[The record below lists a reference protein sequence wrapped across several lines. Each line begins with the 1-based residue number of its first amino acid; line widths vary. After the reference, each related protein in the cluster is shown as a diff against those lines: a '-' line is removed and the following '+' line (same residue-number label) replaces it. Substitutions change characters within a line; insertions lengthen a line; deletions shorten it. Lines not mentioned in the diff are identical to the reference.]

1 MAREDKNNLLRLIA
15 WRVTLQSERLA
26 RGRAF
31 DDASIGRDPS
41 ARDLRRRRQWR
52 PHRTA
57 GPFFASETATTRM
70 SVGDYRT
77 PSPRRARQGRRAGS
91 AATST
96 AKKRLGSQAKQR
108 ARVKTPLSTLLKKA
122 SENRVL
128 RDAKL
133 VSMCNHVLAS
143 AGLVATVRTPND
155 VRAVCASTSVLVASF
170 EAVVGEKILGITRR
184 PANVL
189 ERARNCDLVVS
200 KLQESVL
207 GTNLEHIS
215 GERITQGNLQDIY
228 DLLEILSALGDKWTF
243 ATPIKT
249 PASTKHKKTTAMQSY
264 LLSKEKGKDA
274 SMKKKLV
281 LDDIAQ
287 VEEEVAADQRASGRM
302 EESSSDSETEEA
314 EEVSEIEDEDESSDE
329 GKTLKKKL
337 QALLVNTVEQK
348 RKAAERVS
356 KKKHFEDRARSV
368 PRYLQQG
375 KVPASRQSKQKK
387 QVTFQDTAPAAAAGK
402 APRGQPKQRHGGKPQ
417 FSVKKKPAV
426 TSAASKAKAKSAP
439 NQENETKQD
448 RKDAK
453 NLAEMLLVHD
463 KVTKYVEFYRA
474 VRKLAEMRFSS
485 GELESRLTKVARDS
499 ITDSERRMAIM
510 RSSWLRNQRAQTRHQ
525 IALEEKRSLAQQRG
539 LLHSAR
545 VESIKARRF
554 QNRVEQLRRSNES
567 RYESAE
573 VSAFRDLFNR
583 AIDYE
588 KEVILDRRREASR
601 ERRTNAV
608 TRMRDVTLDK
618 ERNLREHFE
627 ALTEKFKLE
636 ILETKKLDKQ
646 DDYLKRM
653 YEREERLRIA
663 QERDDA
669 MEVLAPIGDGVS
681 AFD

>member
-1 MAREDKNNLLRLIA
+1 M
-15 WRVTLQSERLA
+15 
-26 RGRAF
+26 
-31 DDASIGRDPS
+31 
-41 ARDLRRRRQWR
+41 
-52 PHRTA
+52 
-57 GPFFASETATTRM
+57 
-70 SVGDYRT
+70 
-77 PSPRRARQGRRAGS
+77 
-91 AATST
+91 
-96 AKKRLGSQAKQR
+96 
-108 ARVKTPLSTLLKKA
+108 KTPLSTLLKKA

-170 EAVVGEKILGITRR
+170 EAVVGEKILGITRH

-375 KVPASRQSKQKK
+375 KVPALRQSKQKK

-463 KVTKYVEFYRA
+463 KVTKYVEFDRA

>member
-1 MAREDKNNLLRLIA
+1 
-15 WRVTLQSERLA
+15 
-26 RGRAF
+26 
-31 DDASIGRDPS
+31 
-41 ARDLRRRRQWR
+41 
-52 PHRTA
+52 
-57 GPFFASETATTRM
+57 
-70 SVGDYRT
+70 
-77 PSPRRARQGRRAGS
+77 
-91 AATST
+91 
-96 AKKRLGSQAKQR
+96 
-108 ARVKTPLSTLLKKA
+108 
-122 SENRVL
+122 
-128 RDAKL
+128 
-133 VSMCNHVLAS
+133 
-143 AGLVATVRTPND
+143 
-155 VRAVCASTSVLVASF
+155 
-170 EAVVGEKILGITRR
+170 
-184 PANVL
+184 
-189 ERARNCDLVVS
+189 
-200 KLQESVL
+200 
-207 GTNLEHIS
+207 
-215 GERITQGNLQDIY
+215 
-228 DLLEILSALGDKWTF
+228 
-243 ATPIKT
+243 
-249 PASTKHKKTTAMQSY
+249 
-264 LLSKEKGKDA
+264 
-274 SMKKKLV
+274 
-281 LDDIAQ
+281 
-287 VEEEVAADQRASGRM
+287 M

-463 KVTKYVEFYRA
+463 KVTKYVEFDRA

>member
-1 MAREDKNNLLRLIA
+1 METPSNRGALLC
-15 WRVTLQSERLA
+15 ERDRNDA
-26 RGRAF
+26 NVSRG
-31 DDASIGRDPS
+31 
-41 ARDLRRRRQWR
+41 L
-52 PHRTA
+52 PHALPEEGEA
-57 GPFFASETATTRM
+57 G
-70 SVGDYRT
+70 
-77 PSPRRARQGRRAGS
+77 SPRRLGGDVDGEEEAREPG
-91 AATST
+91 
-96 AKKRLGSQAKQR
+96 QAEGEGED
-108 ARVKTPLSTLLKKA
+108 APVNLLKKA

-170 EAVVGEKILGITRR
+170 KAVVGEKILGITRR